1 MDWSNHLIKDFDNSS
16 MSNSSINCNVKC
28 PNVYLDPSAWPLWI
42 LAFFYCLLAV
52 IGLLILRQTLNQN
65 LEKSS
70 FRNNFLIMQ
79 TLFCAMRLT
88 FLVVNLP
95 WRTLYL
101 FMFYL
106 CVPMLI
112 EFVTFSLLVVFLL
125 RCLLIMQGR
134 VYLVTKYL
142 YPGYGIVVS
151 LLAGG
156 VVGVSFLGMNT
167 SSNQTEGYDKSTAF
181 FSSTVFG
188 ILTLCGCGVGIKT
201 HTTLMKIIK
210 SEALRAKVVG
220 LSFIISFYSFVF
232 LGRTLWSVT
241 YSFDVNIMQT
251 YLNGLQS
258 DSDLTNYYISF
269 LVFYFI
275 FEIIPTTFI
284 LHFLYNWIPR
294 EKIDHVINDDT
305 NPANFRIPTPLRN
318 PTTRDPL
325 LPRGV
330 ISPSKTTP

>member
-167 SSNQTEGYDKSTAF
+167 SR
-181 FSSTVFG
+181 
-188 ILTLCGCGVGIKT
+188 
-201 HTTLMKIIK
+201 TLMKIIK